1 MQDDELMLEND
12 GGHMMMFAASFL
24 HWPLFK
30 KCSSQITA
38 VTHSLR

>member
-24 HWPLFK
+24 K